1 MFSLIHDLTVIF
13 PHRARQVSCDK
24 WNHYLSYVC
33 LVLKFV
39 CWLETFKCDK
49 DEKTKTKKEN
59 QEGDKEFPHSTV
71 YDRGHSVFEI
81 PNFWWC
87 EFICKC
93 MRVLPSFS
101 NTNRLLL
108 HSFMDADAIL
118 LLDAVEFINAAQT
131 TICQDQGSCFQ
142 VPVTSILHSC
152 YCQSFGNTFTLWS
165 NTLVLY
171 VKIYS

>member
-1 MFSLIHDLTVIF
+1 MIGNI
-13 PHRARQVSCDK
+13 QVWQRWK
-24 WNHYLSYVC
+24 N
-33 LVLKFV
+33 
-39 CWLETFKCDK
+39 
-49 DEKTKTKKEN
+49 KKRKPGGG
-59 QEGDKEFPHSTV
+59 QRVSHSTV
-71 YDRGHSVFEI
+71 HDRGHSVFEI

-171 VKIYS
+171 VKIYSWSHVRVTLHFLTLLPTRQILLYFFFFKSSWAILLGPFKVLG

>member
-1 MFSLIHDLTVIF
+1 MKSLFKLCLSSIKICLMIGNI
-13 PHRARQVSCDK
+13 QVWQRWK
-24 WNHYLSYVC
+24 NKNKQRKPGGGQRV
-33 LVLKFV
+33 F
-39 CWLETFKCDK
+39 
-49 DEKTKTKKEN
+49 
-59 QEGDKEFPHSTV
+59 HSTV